1 MDWLKEASKVA
12 ASDGLP
18 VYWTNPAGLP
28 IVQAYKEALGTK
40 INLYFDGKR
49 RTFTISNDGERLD
62 SRKQA
67 AGIAPNFV
75 HSCDSGHM
83 MRTLVKCKE
92 VGLTHF
98 SFIHDSFGTH
108 AGDMG
113 DLSYILRE
121 AFVEQ
126 YSQDILGAFRKE
138 LVEQLS
144 GTGSTNL
151 VDKLP
156 PVPPFG
162 SLDLSLVVE
171 SNYFFA

>member
-1 MDWLKEASKVA
+1 
-12 ASDGLP
+12 
-18 VYWTNPAGLP
+18 
-28 IVQAYKEALGTK
+28 
-40 INLYFDGKR
+40 
-49 RTFTISNDGERLD
+49 
-62 SRKQA
+62 
-67 AGIAPNFV
+67 
-75 HSCDSGHM
+75 M